1 MQMEKKKK
9 AGVAALISNRTD
21 FKTKALIRDKEEH
34 YIRIKGSIQQEDITI
49 LNIYALNIGV
59 PKYVK
64 HILMDIKREI
74 NRNTVLVGDFN
85 IPLTSMDRDPPGR
98 KSTRRQQH

>member
-1 MQMEKKKK
+1 M
-9 AGVAALISNRTD
+9 
-21 FKTKALIRDKEEH
+21 
-34 YIRIKGSIQQEDITI
+34 IKGKIQQEDITV

-64 HILMDIKREI
+64 YILMDIRREI

>member
-1 MQMEKKKK
+1 M
-9 AGVAALISNRTD
+9 
-21 FKTKALIRDKEEH
+21 
-34 YIRIKGSIQQEDITI
+34 IKGIIQQEVIT
-49 LNIYALNIGV
+49 LVNIYIPNIGS

-64 HILMDIKREI
+64 HILMDIRREI